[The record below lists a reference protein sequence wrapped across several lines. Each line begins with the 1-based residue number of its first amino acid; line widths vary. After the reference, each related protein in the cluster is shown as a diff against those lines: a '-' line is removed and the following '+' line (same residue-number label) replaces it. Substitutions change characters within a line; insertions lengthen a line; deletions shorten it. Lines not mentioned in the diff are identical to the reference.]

1 MAKEG
6 GKHVSG
12 LIIKGNDNDD
22 RVTRRR
28 KRGRGGGGRG
38 RRRGAV
44 KRFSGRYSAIEKK
57 KTFVLKLGETWTDI
71 DYLSRFYRSGKHTH
85 A

>member
-1 MAKEG
+1 MAELL
-6 GKHVSG
+6 V
-12 LIIKGNDNDD
+12 
-22 RVTRRR
+22 RRR
-28 KRGRGGGGRG
+28 KRGRGGGGGGGRG

-44 KRFSGRYSAIEKK
+44 KRFSGRCSAIEKK